1 MVKLFC
7 AIVGAAGS
15 AFPVDI
21 DAGQSVGDLK
31 KAIKAEKT
39 NKLKDIDAGDL
50 QLFLAKTADG
60 AWFSSKDPDV
70 ISMRSGGIPEQVKTL
85 LNVEMDPADE
95 IGDVFE
101 GAPTKKTIHVLVV
114 ADRECLEV
122 QDAEIAPHPSR
133 KRRWD
138 KLNEVLDKNKKAKK
152 AAGSTGFSYVS
163 FPEIDSIIA
172 DRECLEVQDAEIA
185 PHPSRKRRWDK
196 LNEVLDKNKKAKKA
210 AGSTGFSYVSFPEID
225 SIMPATKYRPSS
237 KPIPDEKLDALHRY
251 FPILIKAFGDII
263 TGKRLHFIVP
273 VLASVCALFD
283 GGVQI
288 LAEETV
294 IGKRVHGDGAFEFV
308 LKRGEKRVCIVE
320 AKRDD
325 FQQGLAQAYVGS
337 EALADVEGLPKVY
350 SIVTNFLE
358 WVFSR
363 SLDEKIER
371 ATPVMMVMENDVP
384 APESVK
390 QIAGMIYSILSEDN

>member
-1 MVKLFC
+1 MERMR
-7 AIVGAAGS
+7 S
-15 AFPVDI
+15 AFHVNIDENETVD
-21 DAGQSVGDLK
+21 DLK
-31 KAIKAEKT
+31 EAIQKENA
-39 NKLKDIDAGDL
+39 NDLKDVDAKDL
-50 QLFLAKTADG
+50 QLFMAKTEG
-60 AWFSSKDPDV
+60 GEWLKSKDPDV
-70 ISMRSGGIPEQVKTL
+70 ISIRSGGIPEQVKTL
-85 LNVEMDPADE
+85 LNVEMDAADE
-95 IGDVFE
+95 IGDVFG
-101 GAPTKKTIHVLVV
+101 GAPTKKTIHVLVL
-114 ADRECLEV
+114 ADQECLEV

-163 FPEIDSIIA
+163 FPEID
-172 DRECLEVQDAEIA
+172 
-185 PHPSRKRRWDK
+185 K
-196 LNEVLDKNKKAKKA
+196 
-210 AGSTGFSYVSFPEID
+210 
-225 SIMPATKYRPSS
+225 IMPATKYRPSS
-237 KPIPDEKLDALHRY
+237 KPIPDDKLDALHRY
-251 FPILIKAFGDII
+251 FPILIKAFGDIF
-263 TGKRLHFIVP
+263 TGKEAKRLHYLVP
-273 VLASVCALFD
+273 VLASVCAVFD

-308 LKRGEKRVCIVE
+308 LKRGEKRVCIVI

-325 FQQGLAQAYVGS
+325 IQQGLAQAYVGS

-363 SLDEKIER
+363 SLDDKIER

>member
-1 MVKLFC
+1 GKMVKLFC

-31 KAIKAEKT
+31 KAIKADK
-39 NKLKDIDAGDL
+39 L
-50 QLFLAKTADG
+50 QLFLAKT
-60 AWFSSKDPDV
+60 
-70 ISMRSGGIPEQVKTL
+70 
-85 LNVEMDPADE
+85 
-95 IGDVFE
+95 
-101 GAPTKKTIHVLVV
+101 IHVLVV
-114 ADRECLEV
+114 
-122 QDAEIAPHPSR
+122 
-133 KRRWD
+133 
-138 KLNEVLDKNKKAKK
+138 
-152 AAGSTGFSYVS
+152 
-163 FPEIDSIIA
+163 A

-263 TGKRLHFIVP
+263 TGKEAKRLHFIVP

-363 SLDEKIER
+363 SLDERIER

>member
-1 MVKLFC
+1 
-7 AIVGAAGS
+7 
-15 AFPVDI
+15 
-21 DAGQSVGDLK
+21 
-31 KAIKAEKT
+31 
-39 NKLKDIDAGDL
+39 
-50 QLFLAKTADG
+50 
-60 AWFSSKDPDV
+60 
-70 ISMRSGGIPEQVKTL
+70 
-85 LNVEMDPADE
+85 
-95 IGDVFE
+95 
-101 GAPTKKTIHVLVV
+101 
-114 ADRECLEV
+114 
-122 QDAEIAPHPSR
+122 
-133 KRRWD
+133 
-138 KLNEVLDKNKKAKK
+138 
-152 AAGSTGFSYVS
+152 
-163 FPEIDSIIA
+163 
-172 DRECLEVQDAEIA
+172 
-185 PHPSRKRRWDK
+185 
-196 LNEVLDKNKKAKKA
+196 DKNKKAKKA

-225 SIMPATKYRPSS
+225 SIMPATKFRPSS

-325 FQQGLAQAYVGS
+325 IQQGLAQAYLGS

-390 QIAGMIYSILSEDN
+390 QIAGMIYSILSED

>member
-15 AFPVDI
+15 AFSVRVDES
-21 DAGQSVGDLK
+21 DSVDHLK
-31 KAIKAEKT
+31 DAIKAKKP
-39 NKLKDIDAGDL
+39 NDFKDVDADKL
-50 QLFLAKTADG
+50 QLFLAKTVDG
-60 AWFSSKDPDV
+60 AWLSSKDPDV

-114 ADRECLEV
+114 ADRE
-122 QDAEIAPHPSR
+122 
-133 KRRWD
+133 W
-138 KLNEVLDKNKKAKK
+138 
-152 AAGSTGFSYVS
+152 
-163 FPEIDSIIA
+163 
-172 DRECLEVQDAEIA
+172 LEVQDAEIA

-251 FPILIKAFGDII
+251 FPILVKAFGDII
-263 TGKRLHFIVP
+263 TGKEAKRLHFIVP

-325 FQQGLAQAYVGS
+325 IQQGLAQAYVGS